1 VKRKPSYPLPRFS
14 VDRPVTVI
22 MILLALLVMGLISY
36 LRIPIALFP
45 QGYEEKS
52 LGVYIPYRNAT
63 PKDIEEK
70 LARPVEEII
79 GTINN
84 VKRIHTRCYT
94 GVMFARVS
102 FQTDTDLR
110 VAYADLRDRMDRV
123 MLELPDDVERVWVRR
138 WDENDI
144 PIMFLV
150 AKFEGDF
157 GDLWYPADNILRPAL
172 QRIEGVG
179 NVEIFGMQGNDVMI
193 ELDRDR
199 VISHGINLYRLTN
212 RLRNE
217 NFNLP
222 GGYVIESGKKIY
234 VRSLARF
241 DTVDEVRNYVV
252 DPEKNLVLSDIAD
265 VNLKR
270 PRQEWIYRIDRAP
283 ALGIEIVRASNA
295 NIVEISTA
303 VRRVLDE
310 IEDVPQ
316 MKGVDFQ
323 VFWDQGTHV
332 RESIHN
338 LTSSG
343 LWGGLFASLV
353 LFAFMRAIR
362 MTAILTLAIPLSIMS
377 TIVVIYFMGWSLNM
391 ATMMG
396 LLLCIGLVIDNSI
409 VIVEN
414 IYRYRQEGLPGR
426 EASIRGAGEVGL
438 AVTMATLTTVVV
450 FLPLILMSDEQ
461 EFSFWM
467 LRIGT
472 PVIVALI
479 ASLFIALIFV
489 PLAAQRLSTG
499 KHHSEPKTL
508 SWLRV
513 FYLKVLNWALHH
525 RIEATVLVLVS
536 MATIVIP
543 ARNMEQ
549 TDGRDGGDN
558 ENIWV
563 HFDMPTG
570 QTLERADVFF
580 SAVEDGIME
589 YADLYRIKSLETRF
603 RRTYG
608 RIQVVREEDP
618 NTEWYQH
625 FGNSVLT
632 TLGLREAPLTKEEV
646 EEHLKE
652 HVAVPPGIKLR
663 THRRDRVQD
672 ASVSITL
679 YGDDTKTLEVLA
691 REVER
696 RLRTIDGLNSV
707 ETDMDRG
714 GFELQVKLDRDQARR
729 LGIETRAV
737 SGTIAYMMRGL
748 EVSKYYTPAGREVD
762 IRIQLKDVEDQT
774 MEDLRNLTFEA
785 QDGTP
790 IPLESMAELYVEPS
804 LGAIRRT
811 DRETSL
817 NVVAKASKRDTK
829 TLFAKV
835 DQAMEGFEMPRGYRW
850 DKGARYVRL
859 EESNKSQKF
868 AMILSI
874 SFVFLLMG
882 VLFESFVL
890 PLAVIIAVPFAFL
903 GVYWTLFLTGT
914 PMDTMSMIGTV
925 ILIGVVVNNA
935 IVLVDLTNRQRRG
948 GMDRTQA
955 LLEAGRHRF
964 RPILMTTFTTVC
976 GLIPM
981 ALGNSKLIGMPY
993 SPLGRTMIG
1002 GLICASFLT
1011 LVIVPLFYSY
1021 LDDLRNLMF
1030 RMVDAAKP
1038 RRKRDEKVAQPA
1050 GR

>member
-1 VKRKPSYPLPRFS
+1 MKREPSYPLPRFS

-22 MILLALLVMGLISY
+22 MILLALLVVGLISY

-45 QGYEEKS
+45 EGYERKS

-84 VKRIHTRCYT
+84 VKRINTRCYT
-94 GVMFARVS
+94 GVMYARVS
-102 FQTDTDLR
+102 FQSDTDLQ

-138 WDENDI
+138 WDEDDI

-150 AKFEGDF
+150 AKFDGAF

-179 NVEIFGMQGNDVMI
+179 NVDIFGMQGNDVMI

-199 VISHGINLYRLTN
+199 VTSHGINLYELTN
-212 RLRNE
+212 RLRSE

-241 DTVDEVRNYVV
+241 NTIEEVRNYTI
-252 DPEKNLVLSDIAD
+252 DPERNLVLSDIAE

-270 PRQEWIYRIDRAP
+270 PKEEWVYRIDRSP

-295 NIVEISTA
+295 NIANISTG
-303 VRRVLDE
+303 VRQVLEE
-310 IEDVPQ
+310 IKNVPQ
-316 MKGVDFQ
+316 LKGVEFE

-332 RESIHN
+332 RASIHN

-343 LWGGLFASLV
+343 LWGGLFASMV

-362 MTAILTLAIPLSIMS
+362 MTAILTLAIPLSILS
-377 TIVVIYFMGWSLNM
+377 TIVVIYFMGWTLNM

-426 EASIRGAGEVGL
+426 DASIRGAGEVGL

-499 KHHSEPKTL
+499 KHHTEPKL
-508 SWLRV
+508 LNWVRKKYLR
-513 FYLKVLNWALHH
+513 VLNWVLRH
-525 RIEATVLVLVS
+525 RVEATVLVLLS

-543 ARNMEQ
+543 AKNLKK
-549 TDGRDGGDN
+549 TDGGGSDN

-563 HFDMPTG
+563 LFDMPSG
-570 QTLERADVFF
+570 QTLERADSFF
-580 SAVEDGIME
+580 TAVEDGIME
-589 YADLYRIKSLETRF
+589 YADIYRIKSIETRF
-603 RRTYG
+603 RQSWG

-625 FGNSVLT
+625 FGMSVLNAV
-632 TLGLREAPLTKEEV
+632 GLHDPPMTKEEV
-646 EEHLKE
+646 EKHIKE
-652 HVAVPPGIKLR
+652 NVAVPPGITLR
-663 THRRDRVQD
+663 TNWRDRSQD
-672 ASVSITL
+672 TGVSITL
-679 YGDDTKTLEVLA
+679 YGDDTQTLEVLA

-696 RLRTIDGLNSV
+696 RLRTIEGLNSV

-714 GFELQVKLDRDQARR
+714 GFELQVRLDRGQANR
-729 LGIETRAV
+729 LGVETRAI

-748 EVSKYYTPAGREVD
+748 EVSKYYTSTGREVD
-762 IRIQLKDVEDQT
+762 IRIQLKNIDEQT
-774 MEDLRNLTFEA
+774 MEDLRNMTFQA
-785 QDGTP
+785 RDGTP
-790 IPLESMAELYVEPS
+790 VPLESLAELYVEPS

-817 NVVAKASKRDTK
+817 NVVAKASKADAK
-829 TLFAKV
+829 TLFEKV
-835 DQAMEGFEMPRGYRW
+835 DQAMDGFEMPRGYRW

-868 AMILSI
+868 AMIMSI

-914 PMDTMSMIGTV
+914 PLDMMSMIGTV

-935 IVLVDLTNRQRRG
+935 IVLVDLTNRQRSN
-948 GMDRTQA
+948 GMDRTTA

-981 ALGNSKLIGMPY
+981 ALGNSKMIGMPY

-1021 LDDLRNLMF
+1021 LDDLRNLVF
-1030 RMVDAAKP
+1030 RMVDAATS
-1038 RRKRDEKVAQPA
+1038 RRKRDDKVAESTV
-1050 GR
+1050 R

>member
-1 VKRKPSYPLPRFS
+1 MKRNPSYPLPRFS

-22 MILLALLVMGLISY
+22 MILLALLVLGLIAY
-36 LRIPIALFP
+36 QRIPIALFP
-45 QGYEEKS
+45 EGYEEKS
-52 LGVYIPYRNAT
+52 LGVYISYENAT

-84 VKRIHTRCYT
+84 VKRISTRCYT

-102 FQTDTDLR
+102 FQSDTDLR

-123 MLELPDDVERVWVRR
+123 MLELPDDVEQVWVRR
-138 WDENDI
+138 WDETDI

-150 AKFEGDF
+150 AKFDGDF

-172 QRIEGVG
+172 QRIKGVG
-179 NVEIFGMQGNDVMI
+179 NVDIFGMHGNDVMI

-199 VISHGINLYRLTN
+199 VTSHGINLYELTN
-212 RLRNE
+212 RLRRE

-222 GGYVIESGKKIY
+222 GGYVFESGKKIY

-241 DTVDEVRNYVV
+241 DTIEEVRNYVV
-252 DPEKNLVLSDIAD
+252 DPERNLVLSDIAE

-270 PRQEWIYRIDRAP
+270 PKQEWVYRIDRAP

-295 NIVEISTA
+295 NIAEISVG
-303 VRRVLDE
+303 VRQVLDE
-310 IEDVPQ
+310 IKDVPQ
-316 MKGVDFQ
+316 MKGVEFD

-362 MTAILTLAIPLSIMS
+362 MTAILTLAIPLSILS

-467 LRIGT
+467 LRIGA

-499 KHHSEPKTL
+499 KHHKEPRL
-508 SWLRV
+508 LNWVRRRYLRV
-513 FYLKVLNWALHH
+513 LHWVLHH
-525 RIEATVLVLVS
+525 RIEATVLVLLS

-543 ARNMEQ
+543 GKSLKMTDRNG
-549 TDGRDGGDN
+549 DDN

-563 HFDMPTG
+563 FFDMPTG
-570 QTLERADVFF
+570 QTLERADKFF
-580 SAVEDGIME
+580 SAVENGIME
-589 YADLYRIKSLETRF
+589 YADIYRVKSIETRF
-603 RRTYG
+603 RQSWG
-608 RIQVVREEDP
+608 RMQVVREEDP

-625 FGNSVLT
+625 FGMSVLAA
-632 TLGLREAPLTKEEV
+632 LGVHDPPMTKEEV
-646 EEHLKE
+646 EMHIKE
-652 HVAVPPGIKLR
+652 HVKVPPGITLR
-663 THRRDRVQD
+663 TNWRDRTQD
-672 ASVSITL
+672 AGVSITL
-679 YGDDTKTLEVLA
+679 YGDDTETLEVLA

-696 RLRTIDGLNSV
+696 RLRTIEGLNSV

-714 GFELQVKLDRDQARR
+714 GFELQVRLDRGQANR
-729 LGIETRAV
+729 LGVETRAV

-748 EVSKYYTPAGREVD
+748 EVSKYYTSSGREVD
-762 IRIQLKDVEDQT
+762 IRIQLKDVDEQT
-774 MEDLRNLTFEA
+774 MENLRNLTFQA
-785 QDGTP
+785 QDGTSV
-790 IPLESMAELYVEPS
+790 PLESLAELYVEPS

-817 NVVAKASKRDTK
+817 NVVAKASKADAK
-829 TLFAKV
+829 TLFEKV
-835 DQAMEGFEMPRGYRW
+835 DQAMDGFEMPRGYRW

-868 AMILSI
+868 AMIMSI

-914 PMDTMSMIGTV
+914 PLDMMSMIGTV

-935 IVLVDLTNRQRRG
+935 IVLVDLTNRQRRD
-948 GMDRTQA
+948 GMDRTKA

-981 ALGNSKLIGMPY
+981 ALGNSKMIGMPY

-1030 RMVDAAKP
+1030 RMVNAATSRP
-1038 RRKRDEKVAQPA
+1038 SGGEKLAEPA

>member
-1 VKRKPSYPLPRFS
+1 MKRESSYPLPRFS
-14 VDRPVTVI
+14 VERPVTVI
-22 MILLALLVMGLISY
+22 MILLALLVVGLISY

-45 QGYEEKS
+45 EGYENKS

-84 VKRIHTRCYT
+84 VKRIRTRCYT

-102 FQTDTDLR
+102 FQSNTDLK

-150 AKFEGDF
+150 AKFDGDF
-157 GDLWYPADNILRPAL
+157 GDLYYPADNILRPAL

-179 NVEIFGMQGNDVMI
+179 NVEIFGMHGNDVMI

-199 VISHGINLYRLTN
+199 VISHGINLYDLTN
-212 RLRNE
+212 RLRRE

-222 GGYVIESGKKIY
+222 GGYVFESGKKIY

-241 DTVDEVRNYVV
+241 DTIDEVRNYVV
-252 DPEKNLVLSDIAD
+252 DPEKNLVLSDIAE

-270 PRQEWIYRIDRAP
+270 PKEEWIYRIDRSP

-295 NIVEISTA
+295 NIADISTG
-303 VRRVLDE
+303 VRQVLDE
-310 IEDVPQ
+310 IRSVPQ
-316 MKGVDFQ
+316 MKGVEFE

-343 LWGGLFASLV
+343 IWGGLFASIV

-362 MTAILTLAIPLSIMS
+362 MTTILTLAIPLSILS

-414 IYRYRQEGLPGR
+414 IYRYRQEGLQGR
-426 EASIRGAGEVGL
+426 DASIRGAGEVGL

-479 ASLFIALIFV
+479 ASLFIALIFI
-489 PLAAQRLSTG
+489 PLAAHRLSTG
-499 KHHSEPKTL
+499 KHHTEPRLLIWVRKKY
-508 SWLRV
+508 LR
-513 FYLKVLNWALHH
+513 VLNWVLHH
-525 RIEATVLVLVS
+525 RVEATVMVLLS

-543 ARNMEQ
+543 AKNLKQ
-549 TDGRDGGDN
+549 TDNDGGNN

-563 HFDMPTG
+563 FFDMPTG
-570 QTLERADVFF
+570 QTLERADTFF
-580 SAVEDGIME
+580 TAVEDGIME
-589 YADLYRIKSLETRF
+589 YADIYRIKSIETRF
-603 RRTYG
+603 RRNHG
-608 RIQVVREEDP
+608 RIQVVRKDDP

-625 FGNSVLT
+625 FGMSVLT
-632 TLGLREAPLTKEEV
+632 VLGLHDPPMTKEEV
-646 EEHLKE
+646 EKHLKE
-652 HVAVPPGIKLR
+652 HVTVPPGIKLR
-663 THRRDRVQD
+663 TNWRDRTQD
-672 ASVSITL
+672 AGVSITL
-679 YGDDTKTLEVLA
+679 YGDDTETLEVLA

-714 GFELQVKLDRDQARR
+714 GFELQVRLDRDQARR
-729 LGIETRAV
+729 LGIETRVV
-737 SGTIAYMMRGL
+737 SGTIAYMMRGF
-748 EVSKYYTPAGREVD
+748 EVSKYYTATGREVD
-762 IRIQLKDVEDQT
+762 IRIQLKDVDEQT
-774 MEDLRNLTFEA
+774 MEDLRNMTFQA
-785 QDGTP
+785 RDGTP
-790 IPLESMAELYVEPS
+790 VPLESLAELYVEPS

-817 NVVAKASKRDTK
+817 NVVAKASKSDAK

-835 DQAMEGFEMPRGYRW
+835 DQAMDGFEMPRGYRW

-868 AMILSI
+868 AMIMSI

-914 PMDTMSMIGTV
+914 PLDMMSMIGTV

-935 IVLVDLTNRQRRG
+935 IVLVDLTNRQRRD
-948 GMDRTQA
+948 GMERTKA

-981 ALGNSKLIGMPY
+981 ALGDSKMIGMPY

-1030 RMVDAAKP
+1030 RMVDAATSRRP
-1038 RRKRDEKVAQPA
+1038 RGKKVAES
-1050 GR
+1050 RVR

>member
-1 VKRKPSYPLPRFS
+1 MKRDPSYPLPRFS

-22 MILLALLVMGLISY
+22 MILLALLVVGLISY

-45 QGYEEKS
+45 EGYEGKS
-52 LGVYIPYRNAT
+52 LGVFIPYNNAT

-84 VKRIHTRCYT
+84 VKRIRTRCYT
-94 GVMFARVS
+94 GVMFARIS
-102 FQTDTDLR
+102 FQPDTDLR

-123 MLELPDDVERVWVRR
+123 MLELPDDVEQVWVRR

-150 AKFEGDF
+150 AKFDGDF

-199 VISHGINLYRLTN
+199 VTSHGIDLYELTN
-212 RLRNE
+212 RLRRE

-222 GGYVIESGKKIY
+222 GGYVHESGKKIY

-241 DTVDEVRNYVV
+241 DTIDAVRNYVV
-252 DPEKNLVLSDIAD
+252 DPETNLVLSDIAE

-270 PRQEWIYRIDRAP
+270 PKQEWIYRIDRSP

-295 NIVEISTA
+295 NIANISDGVRQVLEEIK
-303 VRRVLDE
+303 
-310 IEDVPQ
+310 DVPQ
-316 MKGVDFQ
+316 MKGVEFE

-332 RESIHN
+332 KESIHN

-343 LWGGLFASLV
+343 IWGGFFASLV
-353 LFAFMRAIR
+353 LFAFMRAVR
-362 MTAILTLAIPLSIMS
+362 MTGILTLAIPLSILT

-489 PLAAQRLSTG
+489 PLAAFRLSTG
-499 KHHSEPKTL
+499 KHHTEPRL
-508 SWLRV
+508 LNWLRRR
-513 FYLKVLNWALHH
+513 YLKVLNWVLHH
-525 RIEATVLVLVS
+525 RIEATVMVLLA

-543 ARNMEQ
+543 AKNMKKTDNQGGRN
-549 TDGRDGGDN
+549 D
-558 ENIWV
+558 NIWIF
-563 HFDMPTG
+563 FDMPTG
-570 QTLERADVFF
+570 QTLERADEFF
-580 SAVEDGIME
+580 SAVEEGIME
-589 YADLYRIKSLETRF
+589 YADLYQLKNIETRF
-603 RRTYG
+603 RRNRG
-608 RIQVVREEDP
+608 RMQLVRKEDP

-625 FGNSVLT
+625 FGMSVLT
-632 TLGLREAPLTKEEV
+632 AIGLHEAAMTKDEV
-646 EEHLKE
+646 EKHIKE
-652 HVAVPPGIKLR
+652 HVVVPPGIKLR
-663 THRRDRVQD
+663 TNWRDRSQD
-672 ASVSITL
+672 AGVSITL
-679 YGDDTKTLEVLA
+679 YGDDTETLELLA

-714 GFELQVKLDRDQARR
+714 GFELQVKLNRDQARR
-729 LGIETRAV
+729 LGVETRAV
-737 SGTIAYMMRGL
+737 SGTIAYMMRGV
-748 EVSKYYTPAGREVD
+748 EVSKYYTPSGREVD
-762 IRIQLKDVEDQT
+762 IQIQLKDVDDQS
-774 MEDLRNLTFEA
+774 MEDLRNLTFQA

-790 IPLESMAELYVEPS
+790 IPLESLAELYVEPS

-811 DRETSL
+811 DRQTSL
-817 NVVAKASKRDTK
+817 NVVAKASKKDAK
-829 TLFAKV
+829 TLFVKV
-835 DQAMEGFEMPRGYRW
+835 DQAMDGFEMPRGYRW

-868 AMILSI
+868 AMIMSI

-914 PMDTMSMIGTV
+914 PLDMMSMIGTV

-935 IVLVDLTNRQRRG
+935 IVLVDLTNRERSQG
-948 GMDRTQA
+948 LGRTAA
-955 LLEAGRHRF
+955 LMEAGRHRF

-981 ALGNSKLIGMPY
+981 ALGNSKMIGMSY

-1021 LDDLRNLMF
+1021 LDDLRNLVF
-1030 RMVDAAKP
+1030 RMVDAATS
-1038 RRKRDEKVAQPA
+1038 RKSKGKSAGEPA